1 MLTDIPHPNVPDLR
15 VPYSPLKLTK
25 TPPSVRHHPPLLGQH
40 NEEVLTEL
48 GYTGEQIA
56 GLRERGVI
64 GKLSD
69 KRSGV

>member
-1 MLTDIPHPNVPDLR
+1 
-15 VPYSPLKLTK
+15 
-25 TPPSVRHHPPLLGQH
+25 VRHHPPLLGQH